1 MKKGFIASYMHGI
14 YDTAGERYSS
24 IVRYFIPEMITA
36 FFLYSLLQ
44 LIDVYFIGHLRS
56 TSTYATQG
64 VTNTLLHF
72 ILKVAEG
79 VSVGALVLCGNFNGA
94 KDFKK
99 VGQAL
104 VETLWV
110 TVIAGAT
117 IASVLYFG
125 AYYIYLGLQVPD
137 RIIELGL
144 PFLQL
149 RAVGVFFT
157 FVYFGCVSFLRGIKD
172 TQTPMRIFIAGG
184 IAFVFFDYAL
194 IFGKFGFPELGLRGS
209 ALAGVIQYGVMM
221 VAALGYIMYK
231 SDMREKYGIGFF
243 APFKDRA
250 MIKRLFQLSWPVVL
264 DKATMAVSYIWLSA
278 MLAPMGK
285 LVLASFQAIK
295 DLERVGF
302 LPAVAFAQVITFLV
316 SNDFGSGD
324 IAAVKSNIKK
334 VLLLASVF
342 VLLIMGI
349 FAMAPGFF
357 LHFFDRKGA
366 FSDFS
371 ASVFPVFAALIIFD
385 VLQIILSGAL
395 RGAAD
400 VRAVMWVRTLVTIGF
415 FFPSSYIVSHFVSF
429 ASLKVKFVCIY
440 GLFYVG
446 NAVMSMAYIYR
457 FRNDLWQKKRLG
469 Q

>member
-1 MKKGFIASYMHGI
+1 MKKSFIASYIHGI
-14 YDTAGERYSS
+14 SDTAGERYGS
-24 IVRYFIPEMITA
+24 IVRYFIPEVITA

-56 TSTYATQG
+56 TSTYATQSA
-64 VTNTLLHF
+64 TTTLLHF

-94 KDFKK
+94 KDYKK

-110 TVIAGAT
+110 TVFAGAA

-125 AYYIYLGLQVPD
+125 AYHIYSLLRVED

-144 PFLQL
+144 PFLKI
-149 RAVGVFFT
+149 RAIGVFFT
-157 FVYFGCVSFLRGIKD
+157 FVYFGCVAFLRGIKD
-172 TQTPMRIFIAGG
+172 SKTPMRIFMLGG
-184 IAFVFFDYAL
+184 LAFVFFDYVL
-194 IFGKFGFPELGLRGS
+194 IFGKYGFPEMGLRGS

-221 VAALGYIMYK
+221 LAAFSFIFYRKDL
-231 SDMREKYGIGFF
+231 REKYGI
-243 APFKDRA
+243 ALFKPLTDKHMVA
-250 MIKRLFQLSWPVVL
+250 RLIQLSWPVML
-264 DKATMAVSYIWLSA
+264 DKATMAVSYIWLTA
-278 MLAPMGK
+278 MIAPMGK
-285 LVLASFQAIK
+285 IVLASFSAIK

-316 SNDFGSGD
+316 SNDFGSGN
-324 IAAVKSNIKK
+324 IEAVKSNIKK
-334 VLLLASVF
+334 VLLLAIIF
-342 VLLIMGI
+342 VLTIMGI
-349 FAMAPGFF
+349 FASSPSYF

-371 ASVFPVFAALIIFD
+371 ASVFPVFAVLIIFD
-385 VLQIILSGAL
+385 VFQIVLSGAL

-400 VRAVMWVRTLVTIGF
+400 VRAVMWVRAVVTFGF
-415 FFPSSYIVSHFVSF
+415 FFPASYIVSHFITFS
-429 ASLKVKFVCIY
+429 SLKVKFVSIY
-440 GLFYVG
+440 GLFYCG
-446 NAVMSMAYIYR
+446 NALMSSAYIYR
-457 FRNDLWQKKRLG
+457 FRKDLWQKKL